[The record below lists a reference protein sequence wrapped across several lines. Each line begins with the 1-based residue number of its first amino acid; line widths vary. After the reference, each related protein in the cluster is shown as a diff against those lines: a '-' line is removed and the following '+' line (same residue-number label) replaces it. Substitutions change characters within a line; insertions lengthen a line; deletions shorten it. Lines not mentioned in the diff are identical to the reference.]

1 MGSTMRLIALL
12 LLLSNV
18 AQAQNPRPEPSERA
32 ESAPVLA
39 LGLSPGQ
46 VRNLNIELDED
57 LRALDAFSGVRGAD
71 NLSRSLELPGRWI
84 LYGRLGVLNFR
95 NRVNEVDPE
104 GVGRLRFSFRR
115 SGPKL
120 TGRIYLGIHRQW

>member
-1 MGSTMRLIALL
+1 MGRSMRLIALL

-18 AQAQNPRPEPSERA
+18 AQAQNPRPEPGERA

-39 LGLSPGQ
+39 LGLSPAQ
-46 VRNLNIELDED
+46 VRNLNVELDED
-57 LRALDAFSGVRGAD
+57 LRALDAFSGVRGA
-71 NLSRSLELPGRWI
+71 NRLSPSLVRPGQWI

-95 NRVNEVDPE
+95 NRMDEVDPE

-120 TGRIYLGIHRQW
+120 TGRVYLGIHRQW